1 MPELRQNFL
10 TKEWVIIATE
20 RAKRPEDM
28 VVHRSANPVAS
39 FVETCPF
46 CPGNESKTPPEV
58 LRASNGNGSWQV
70 RVVPNR
76 FAALA
81 RDVEPTR
88 TIHRSRRTING
99 FGVHDVVIE
108 TPDHAHVT
116 ALMSDAQVA
125 DVLRIYK
132 TRYDELS
139 HDPRIAHITIFKNHG
154 RDAGTSLVHPHSQ
167 LIATPVIS
175 QQVRERLQHALNHYD
190 EYGDCIFCQM
200 VREELEEEKRIVMRT
215 EHFVA
220 MELFASPTPFCT
232 HIYPRRHMASFGDIS
247 GAEIADLARTLRQ
260 VLGKL
265 YKGLENP
272 DFNYTI
278 RSAPAECIGAK
289 YFHWYVSVIPRLT
302 RVAGFELGSGM
313 FINTV
318 LPETAAE
325 FLRQVKLE
333 SAVGAG

>member
-116 ALMSDAQVA
+116 ALMSDPQVA

-139 HDPRIAHITIFKNHG
+139 HDPRIAHITILALRRHG
-154 RDAGTSLVHPHSQ
+154 VVRITHAVLHPHLS
-167 LIATPVIS
+167 A
-175 QQVRERLQHALNHYD
+175 AA
-190 EYGDCIFCQM
+190 YGELRGHQRRRDC
-200 VREELEEEKRIVMRT
+200 R
-215 EHFVA
+215 
-220 MELFASPTPFCT
+220 PGPD
-232 HIYPRRHMASFGDIS
+232 P
-247 GAEIADLARTLRQ
+247 AR
-260 VLGKL
+260 
-265 YKGLENP
+265 
-272 DFNYTI
+272 
-278 RSAPAECIGAK
+278 
-289 YFHWYVSVIPRLT
+289 
-302 RVAGFELGSGM
+302 
-313 FINTV
+313 
-318 LPETAAE
+318 
-325 FLRQVKLE
+325 
-333 SAVGAG
+333 GAGKAL